1 MKTKAE
7 IARAIT
13 EKAIEQKKVD
23 RINRHNKLV
32 NKVVDRTIPL
42 IARLGRESYRLKVKR
57 KFSTLLLKEQFEAKG
72 FTVTESMNKG
82 NHILTIKW

>member
-13 EKAIEQKKVD
+13 EKAIEQKKVA
-23 RINRHNKLV
+23 RINRHNKLA

-42 IARLGRESYRLKVKR
+42 IAKLGRESYHLKVKR
-57 KFSTLLLKEQFEAKG
+57 KFSSLLLKEQFEAKG
-72 FTVTESMNKG
+72 FTVTENVSKG
-82 NHILTIKW
+82 NRTLIIKW